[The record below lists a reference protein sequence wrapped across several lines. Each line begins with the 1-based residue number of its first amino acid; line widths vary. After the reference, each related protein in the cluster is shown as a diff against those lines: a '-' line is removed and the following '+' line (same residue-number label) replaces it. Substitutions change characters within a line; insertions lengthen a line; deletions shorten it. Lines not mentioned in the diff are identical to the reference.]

1 MFSEEVKLTN
11 FRFPKSLLDE
21 LEDAR
26 YALAK
31 RSVAD
36 LVRHALR
43 EFLDRNRKV
52 IQAVKQA
59 RVKHGSG

>member
-1 MFSEEVKLTN
+1 
-11 FRFPKSLLDE
+11 LLAE

-36 LVRHALR
+36 LVRDALR
-43 EFLDRNRKV
+43 DYLNRKQKV
-52 IQAVKQA
+52 IQAVKHA
-59 RVKHGSG
+59 REKHGER